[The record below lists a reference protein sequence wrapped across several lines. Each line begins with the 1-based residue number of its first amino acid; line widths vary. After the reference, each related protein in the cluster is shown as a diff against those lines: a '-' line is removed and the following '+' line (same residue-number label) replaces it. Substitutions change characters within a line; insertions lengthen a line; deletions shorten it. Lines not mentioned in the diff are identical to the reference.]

1 MKFYMDIVK
10 RDPVARLV
18 YGYATTEALDSQG
31 ERVSKEAVEGALA
44 DYMKFANI
52 REMHQ
57 PSAVGVAKEANLD
70 EKGLFLCAKVVD
82 DQAWKKVEE
91 GVYKGFSLG
100 GKKVAK
106 VGDTVT
112 QMRLTE
118 ISLVDRPANPEA
130 LITLYKLDESS
141 PEDWEREKAALV
153 AQASSLQAEIERLN
167 KIAERQDVKP
177 EEGEKKYGDVKFA
190 DEKNKKYPIDTE
202 AHIRAAWNYINKAKN
217 AAKYSPEDVK
227 TIKGRIIAAWK
238 DKIDS
243 AGPPSAAKAAE
254 KLEKPDLQ
262 IIAAQEIWDLQDA
275 LQALTLLAALFERE
289 KWNDFGPSAQEQLP
303 LLSEAIKNLQAFI
316 AAEVV
321 EAEEE
326 QEALAISP
334 PGMAALQKAGA
345 RHSKQD
351 QEHIQHIHDRAV
363 HLGADCSGASKLA
376 KNRLE
381 ACATDE
387 EEDMEKLEEVLQGQ
401 TEILKRLET
410 LEKENQELKDR
421 LKKVEDQ
428 PADTGKVRPVTKEGD
443 LPPGSASTAPREP
456 EDPLGAIKKA
466 HEDGP
471 RFVI

>member
-10 RDPVARLV
+10 QDPVQRLV

-100 GKKVAK
+100 GKKVVK

-112 QMRLTE
+112 RMCLTE

-130 LITLYKLDESS
+130 LITLFKLDESVPS
-141 PEDWEREKAALV
+141 AWEREKAALL
-153 AQASSLQAEIERLN
+153 SEIERLK
-167 KIAERQDVKP
+167 KIAARQDVKP
-177 EEGEKKYGDVKFA
+177 EEGERKYGDVNFA

-217 AAKYSPEDVK
+217 AAKYSPEDLK
-227 TIKGRIIAAWK
+227 IIKGRIIAAWK
-238 DKIDS
+238 DKIDP
-243 AGPPSAAKAAE
+243 AGPPSAKEGAE
-254 KLEKPDLQ
+254 KLEKQDLPV
-262 IIAAQEIWDLQDA
+262 IAAQEIWDLQDA
-275 LQALTLLAALFERE
+275 LQALALIAALFERE
-289 KWNDFGPSAQEQLP
+289 KWNDFGPAAQEQLP
-303 LLSEAIKNLQAFI
+303 LLCEAIKNLQAFI
-316 AAEVV
+316 AAEVM

-326 QEALAISP
+326 KAGLA
-334 PGMAALQKAGA
+334 KVGA

-351 QEHIQHIHDRAV
+351 QEHIQHIHDRSV
-363 HLGADCSGASKLA
+363 QLGADCSGSAEKSA
-376 KNRLE
+376 G
-381 ACATDE
+381 ATRWVAQSE
-387 EEDMEKLEEVLQGQ
+387 YTEEDMEKLD
-401 TEILKRLET
+401 EILKGQDAIMKRLDA
-410 LEKENQELKDR
+410 LEKENQELRTR

-428 PADTGKVRPVTKEGD
+428 PADSGKTRVVTKEGD
-443 LPPGSASTAPREP
+443 RPPGATEPAPQEP
-456 EDPLGAIKKA
+456 GNALGAIKKA
-466 HEDGP
+466 HEEGP
-471 RFVI
+471 HFVI

>member
-130 LITLYKLDESS
+130 LITLFKLDESS
-141 PEDWEREKAALV
+141 SEDWEREKAAML
-153 AQASSLQAEIERLN
+153 AEIECLK
-167 KIAERQDVKP
+167 KIAARQDVKP
-177 EEGEKKYGDVKFA
+177 EEGERKYGDVKFA

-217 AAKYSPEDVK
+217 AAKYSAEDVK

-238 DKIDS
+238 DKIDP
-243 AGPPSAAKAAE
+243 AGPPSAKEKAE
-254 KLEKPDLQ
+254 KLEKQGLEV
-262 IIAAQEIWDLQDA
+262 IAFQEIWDLQDA
-275 LQALTLLAALFERE
+275 LQAISLLAALFQRE
-289 KWNDFGPSAQEQLP
+289 KWNDFGPAAQEQLP
-303 LLSEAIKNLQAFI
+303 LLCGAIKNLQAFI
-316 AAEVV
+316 AAEVM

-326 QEALAISP
+326 KAA
-334 PGMAALQKAGA
+334 MAKAGA
-345 RHSKQD
+345 RHNKQD
-351 QEHIQHIHDRAV
+351 QEHIQHIHDRSV
-363 HLGADCSGASKLA
+363 HLGADCSGSTTKLDGSA
-376 KNRLE
+376 GFQPVNL
-381 ACATDE
+381 E
-387 EEDMEKLEEVLQGQ
+387 EEEMEKLEE
-401 TEILKRLET
+401 ILKEQDKLVKRLEA

-428 PADTGKVRPVTKEGD
+428 PADSGKTRVVTKEGD
-443 LPPGSASTAPREP
+443 RPPGSTEPAPQEP
-456 EDPLGAIKKA
+456 EDALGAIKKA
-466 HEDGP
+466 HEEGP

>member
-1 MKFYMDIVK
+1 MDIVK
-10 RDPVARLV
+10 RDPVQRLV

-70 EKGLFLCAKVVD
+70 EKGLFLCAKLVD

-130 LITLYKLDESS
+130 LITLFKLDESS
-141 PEDWEREKAALV
+141 PKDWEWEKTAML
-153 AQASSLQAEIERLN
+153 AEIERLK
-167 KIAERQDVKP
+167 KIAARQDVKP
-177 EEGEKKYGDVKFA
+177 EEGERKYGKVKFA

-202 AHIRAAWNYINKAKN
+202 AHIRAAWNYFNKAKN

-227 TIKGRIIAAWK
+227 TIKARIIAAWK
-238 DKIDS
+238 DKIDP
-243 AGPPSAAKAAE
+243 AGPPSAPEAAE
-254 KLEKPDLQ
+254 KLGKADLQ
-262 IIAAQEIWDLQDA
+262 TIAAQEIWDLQDA
-275 LQALTLLAALFERE
+275 LQALALIAALFERE
-289 KWNDFGPSAQEQLP
+289 KWNDFGPVAQEQLP
-303 LLSEAIKNLQAFI
+303 LLCGALKNLQAFI
-316 AAEVV
+316 AAEVM

-326 QEALAISP
+326 KAGLA
-334 PGMAALQKAGA
+334 KAGA
-345 RHSKQD
+345 RHSKAD
-351 QEHIQHIHDRAV
+351 QEHIQHIHDRSV
-363 HLGADCSGASKLA
+363 HLGADCSGAA
-376 KNRLE
+376 KM
-381 ACATDE
+381 AKTPTDE
-387 EEDMEKLEEVLQGQ
+387 EEDMEKLEEVLKGQ
-401 TEILKRLET
+401 EDILKRMEA
-410 LEKENQELKDR
+410 LEKENQELLAR

-428 PADTGKVRPVTKEGD
+428 PAAPGKTRVVTKEGD
-443 LPPGSASTAPREP
+443 LPPGSTGPATPEP
-456 EDPLGAIKKA
+456 EDALGAIKKA
-466 HEDGP
+466 HGEGP
-471 RFVI
+471 HFVI

>member
-91 GVYKGFSLG
+91 GVYKGFSLV

-130 LITLYKLDESS
+130 LITLFKLDESS
-141 PEDWEREKAALV
+141 PEDWEREKAAML
-153 AQASSLQAEIERLN
+153 AEIECLK
-167 KIAERQDVKP
+167 KIAARQDVKP
-177 EEGEKKYGDVKFA
+177 EEGERKYGDVKFA

-217 AAKYSPEDVK
+217 AAKYSPKDVK
-227 TIKGRIIAAWK
+227 TIKARIIAAWK
-238 DKIDS
+238 DKIDP
-243 AGPPSAAKAAE
+243 AGPSSAPEAAE
-254 KLEKPDLQ
+254 KLGKADLQ
-262 IIAAQEIWDLQDA
+262 TIAAQEIWDLQDA
-275 LQALTLLAALFERE
+275 LQALALIAALFERE
-289 KWNDFGPSAQEQLP
+289 KWNDFGPAAQKQLP
-303 LLSEAIKNLQAFI
+303 LLCGAIKNLQAFI
-316 AAEVV
+316 AAEVM

-326 QEALAISP
+326 KAGLA
-334 PGMAALQKAGA
+334 KAGA
-345 RHSKQD
+345 RHSKAD
-351 QEHIQHIHDRAV
+351 QEHIQHIHDRSV
-363 HLGADCSGASKLA
+363 HLGADCSGAEKLA
-376 KNRLE
+376 KGSQ
-381 ACATDE
+381 AGMPAPHE
-387 EEDMEKLEEVLQGQ
+387 EEDMEKLEEVLEGQ
-401 TEILKRLET
+401 KEILKRLET
-410 LEKENQELKDR
+410 LEKENQELLAR
-421 LKKVEDQ
+421 LKKVEAQ
-428 PADTGKVRPVTKEGD
+428 PADSGKTRVVTKEGD
-443 LPPGSASTAPREP
+443 RPPGSTGPATREP
-456 EDPLGAIKKA
+456 EDALGAIKKA
-466 HEDGP
+466 HGEGP
-471 RFVI
+471 HFVI